1 MPMIAEA
8 MTALKNAGLNAG
20 LFSKVKS
27 NPVES
32 NVYDGLE
39 IMRADKHDGVIA
51 FGGGSAL
58 DVGKVIAFMA
68 GQTRPMWDF
77 EDVGDWWTRA
87 NPDGIAPIVAVPTT
101 AGTGSEVGRAGVI
114 TQEATH
120 TKKVIFHP
128 AMMPKITIC
137 DPALIVAL
145 PAKLTAGTGMD
156 ALAHCLEAYCA
167 PGYHPM
173 ADGIAVEGI
182 RLVKKSLARAVKDG
196 ANMDA
201 RSDMMS
207 AAAMGAT
214 AFQKGLGAI
223 HSLSHPVGALYDT
236 HHGLTNAVFMP
247 YVLAFNRVA
256 IEERIC
262 RLAAYIGLEGSFDAF
277 QSWILA
283 LRSEIGIA
291 HTLAELNIPTDR
303 IDEIAAMAIADP
315 TAGGNPIELTLEG
328 AKDGTLIHFNETWNP
343 AVLSVIQHQAKGD
356 AALLLRLAAALDYD
370 LDASGFR
377 AGAAFVA
384 GTWGDYGD
392 AWAAALSLANDQ
404 HFENETNQQLIDA
417 CAVSLAPVGNPAEV
431 AALLR
436 ARGIHL
442 GIATNDAERAAQN
455 QAEALG
461 LTPHLSFIA
470 GYDSGFGAKPAPGM
484 VHGFARHI
492 GADTARIGLVGDS
505 IHDMDA
511 AKRAGAIAIGVLTG
525 PLSREELAAHADHV
539 IDSIADLPDL
549 LDRLGAGRL
558 GVLEHAGQAS
568 ISTSS

>member
-1 MPMIAEA
+1 MSIRANWNYPTTIWFGAGRIADLPAACQKAGMNAPLLVTDPGLAAMPMIDEA

-20 LFSKVKS
+20 LFSAVKS

-32 NVYDGLE
+32 NVYAGLE
-39 IMRADKHDGVIA
+39 VMRGGKHDGVIA

-137 DPALIVAL
+137 DPALTVAL

-182 RLVKKSLARAVKDG
+182 RLVKKSLARAVKHG
-196 ANMDA
+196 ADLDA
-201 RSDMMS
+201 RADMMS

-223 HSLSHPVGALYDT
+223 HALSHPVGALYDT

-247 YVLAFNRVA
+247 YVLAFNRTA
-256 IEERIC
+256 IEERIS
-262 RLAAYIGLEGSFDAF
+262 RLAAYIGLEASFDAF
-277 QSWILA
+277 QRWILG
-283 LRSEIGIA
+283 LRQDIGIA
-291 HTLAELNIPTDR
+291 HTLRDLNIPTDR
-303 IDEIAAMAIADP
+303 LDEIAAMAIVDP
-315 TAGGNPIELTLEG
+315 TAGGNPVELTLEG
-328 AKDGTLIHFNETWNP
+328 AKAIFM
-343 AVLSVIQHQAKGD
+343 
-356 AALLLRLAAALDYD
+356 AAYQGKL
-370 LDASGFR
+370 
-377 AGAAFVA
+377 
-384 GTWGDYGD
+384 
-392 AWAAALSLANDQ
+392 
-404 HFENETNQQLIDA
+404 
-417 CAVSLAPVGNPAEV
+417 
-431 AALLR
+431 
-436 ARGIHL
+436 
-442 GIATNDAERAAQN
+442 
-455 QAEALG
+455 
-461 LTPHLSFIA
+461 
-470 GYDSGFGAKPAPGM
+470 
-484 VHGFARHI
+484 
-492 GADTARIGLVGDS
+492 
-505 IHDMDA
+505 
-511 AKRAGAIAIGVLTG
+511 
-525 PLSREELAAHADHV
+525 
-539 IDSIADLPDL
+539 
-549 LDRLGAGRL
+549 
-558 GVLEHAGQAS
+558 
-568 ISTSS
+568 